1 MTQVGSADA
10 SAEATSTI
18 TRTRA
23 DMCPG
28 ACRPWRADDGLL
40 VRLRLVGGH
49 LPVGALRRLLEVSQV
64 YADGRIHLTTRANLQ
79 IRGLPGDDRL
89 TPPALSAL
97 ESTGLLPS
105 ATHEL
110 VRNILASPQ
119 TGYAGGRAD
128 LRPVAQRLDAAL
140 RADPALAQLPGRFLF
155 TLDDGRG
162 DLMTRLTGAG
172 RRGTDLGLVALDH
185 RAGQLRIGDHWG
197 EVVSL
202 DEAALHLAG
211 LATAFLRARGAG
223 AEAPWHLR
231 ELTGPLRTPAT
242 PDRRLPLPAA
252 PLRHG
257 NVDGGI
263 HVHVPDGILHPVQ
276 TEALLERIDSH
287 AATVVVTPWHGI
299 FVPSEEKR

>member
-1 MTQVGSADA
+1 MTEVSAA
-10 SAEATSTI
+10 S

-28 ACRPWRADDGLL
+28 ACRPWQADDGLL
-40 VRLRLVGGH
+40 VRLRLIGGH
-49 LPVGALRRLLEVSQV
+49 LPVDALRRLLQVSQDH
-64 YADGRIHLTTRANLQ
+64 ADGNIHLTTRANLQ
-79 IRGLPGDDRL
+79 IRGLPGDTRL
-89 TPPALSAL
+89 TPAALSAL
-97 ESTGLLPS
+97 QSTGLLPS
-105 ATHEL
+105 ASHEL

-140 RADPALAQLPGRFLF
+140 RADPALARLPGRFLF

-162 DLMTRLTGAG
+162 DLLTRLTGTG

-185 RAGQLRIGDHWG
+185 RVGQLRIGDHWG
-197 EVVSL
+197 EVVPL

-211 LATAFLRARGAG
+211 LATAFLHARGHG

-231 ELTGPLRTPAT
+231 ELTGPLRTPVI
-242 PDRRLPLPAA
+242 PDLRVPPPAA

-257 NVDGGI
+257 NVGGGI

-276 TEALLERIDSH
+276 TEALLERIGSH
-287 AATVVVTPWHGI
+287 ATTVVVTPWHGI